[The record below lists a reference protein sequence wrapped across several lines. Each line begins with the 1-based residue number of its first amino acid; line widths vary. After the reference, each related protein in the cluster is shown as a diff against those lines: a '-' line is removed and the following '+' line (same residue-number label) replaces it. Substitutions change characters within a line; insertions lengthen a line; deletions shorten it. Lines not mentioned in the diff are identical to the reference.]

1 MTLTACTSLE
11 PTSDQLVARLS
22 RNRLPGDL
30 ALPVPL
36 LIVKPSRTSS
46 VNLEPRWATI
56 LPFLNPSAVRF
67 DGSESPAMNDFR
79 LRQLPWTNVR
89 SLTFHHAQS
98 SDPLGGA
105 LFFRTPDPLLDPAA
119 GPVAAELVV
128 IYDRSLLPGVRYDLS
143 QPGTRDMFEKGNR
156 LKEVVVR
163 MATVAEQE
171 KLEVDVPLG
180 WLYMGVEDMEI
191 ERRTK
196 MMRYEVVE
204 EGGE

>member
-1 MTLTACTSLE
+1 
-11 PTSDQLVARLS
+11 
-22 RNRLPGDL
+22 
-30 ALPVPL
+30 
-36 LIVKPSRTSS
+36 
-46 VNLEPRWATI
+46 
-56 LPFLNPSAVRF
+56 
-67 DGSESPAMNDFR
+67 
-79 LRQLPWTNVR
+79 
-89 SLTFHHAQS
+89 
-98 SDPLGGA
+98 
-105 LFFRTPDPLLDPAA
+105 
-119 GPVAAELVV
+119 
-128 IYDRSLLPGVRYDLS
+128 
-143 QPGTRDMFEKGNR
+143 MFEKGNR